1 MKVFSTKVVSL
12 HRASFTEP
20 KKHKNQLGEPLL
32 KKLHDET
39 PKKVSPDL
47 MFVFAY
53 FQILPVI
60 NIIITVGA
68 LQQKEANQIL
78 NFFVPVLI

>member
-12 HRASFTEP
+12 HRASDTEP
-20 KKHKNQLGEPLL
+20 KKHKNLLGEPLL

-53 FQILPVI
+53 FLILLVI
-60 NIIITVGA
+60 NIIIIV
-68 LQQKEANQIL
+68 
-78 NFFVPVLI
+78 VPLR

>member
-12 HRASFTEP
+12 HRTSDTEP
-20 KKHKNQLGEPLL
+20 KKHQNLLGEPLL

-53 FQILPVI
+53 FLILLVI
-60 NIIITVGA
+60 NIIIIVVA
-68 LQQKEANQIL
+68 LR
-78 NFFVPVLI
+78 